1 MLRLILGPDW
11 VANREEVLARIARD
25 VQAKQEGVV
34 LMVPELIS
42 HDTERRLCAAAGDTA
57 SRYAEVLS
65 FTRLLRRVAEREQLG
80 IPECLDGG
88 GRLVAMASTVRMLS
102 SRLKSYANLETR
114 PEFLTGLVD
123 AVDEFKRCCITSGDL
138 TLASGQTSG
147 TLAQKLEEL
156 SLILEGY
163 DSVCAQGKQDPR
175 DQMNW
180 LLEQLELCDFAQTH
194 TFYIDGFP
202 DLTRQNMAIL
212 AHLIRHSPLVTVS
225 LTCDR
230 PGSEALAF
238 EKAGQTAS
246 ELLKIARDAD
256 VAVEQLRLPGRQDGL
271 TKLRSKLFQG
281 LITPDPG
288 LGSRVKLVRAD
299 SVFDECTAAA
309 EYIRELTAS
318 GARYRDIGIV
328 TANPERYRGIL
339 SLVLRR
345 CGIPAYQSGSD
356 DILEK
361 SAVATVL
368 AAMEAAMEGLE
379 QKTVLRYLKSVL
391 SPLPMKCCDELE
403 NYAVLWGIR
412 GEKWNREWAFH
423 PSGLGRYRDIG
434 IVTANP
440 ERYRGILSLVLR
452 RCGIPAY
459 QSGSDDI
466 LEKSAVATVLA
477 AMEAAMEGLEQ
488 KTVLRYLKSVLSPLP
503 MKCCDE
509 LENYAVLWGIRGE
522 KWNREWAFHPSG
534 LGGEWTEHARDK
546 LARLNE
552 YRETAIGPLIR
563 LRSGLRDSVN
573 LEGQVDAL
581 YAFLEEIHLAE
592 GLERLAG
599 KADRL
604 GDNRAAQEYN
614 QLWEILLTALE
625 QMRNVLGHSQW
636 EPEHFSRLLRLL
648 LSQYDVGTIP
658 TVLDSV
664 TVGPVS
670 AMRCQQVRHLLVL
683 GAEEG
688 NLPSYA
694 GSSGVLTDQERT
706 ELRRLGVTLTGG
718 GMEGVAAEF
727 AEIYGCFCGAEETV
741 YVSCPTGQSAFLYR
755 RLCTMTD
762 QPDGEPTGALLG
774 PALGNPWEAGAYL
787 ARWDEEELASRLDVR
802 EGYDETKRKAAF
814 ALGNVAREHTQ
825 ALYGDKLTLSASQ
838 IDKQAECRLGYFL
851 RYGLRAQER
860 KEVSVD
866 PAEFGTFVHAVLED
880 TVKEIMDRGGFRAV
894 DQTET
899 LNIAHRYADAYARE
913 RFSELDSERLTYL
926 FQRNTLELDA
936 VVKELWEE
944 LSESRFEPMAF
955 ELHFGEGGEMA
966 PVHCPGRQMDAEL
979 QGFVDRVDRF
989 TDGNNNYFRVVD
1001 YKTGR
1006 KDFDYCDVFNGV
1018 GLQML
1023 LYLFA
1028 LEQGGEQV
1036 LGSGPVSAG
1045 VQYFPARFPFLT
1057 EDGKLSEAE
1066 AAKER
1071 FTQTKRRGL
1080 ILDSETVIRAMEP
1093 GEELHRLSCRRK
1105 SDGTITGDVAT
1116 AAQFQSLR
1124 AYLFRL
1130 LGRMVDDIAR
1140 GFVAPNPYTRG
1151 SSHSACAYCPYG
1163 AVCARSR
1170 EEGRRNYKAM
1180 TAQRFWDEI
1189 EKEAER
1195 HGR

>member
-318 GARYRDIGIV
+318 GA
-328 TANPERYRGIL
+328 
-339 SLVLRR
+339 
-345 CGIPAYQSGSD
+345 
-356 DILEK
+356 
-361 SAVATVL
+361 
-368 AAMEAAMEGLE
+368 
-379 QKTVLRYLKSVL
+379 
-391 SPLPMKCCDELE
+391 
-403 NYAVLWGIR
+403 
-412 GEKWNREWAFH
+412 
-423 PSGLGRYRDIG
+423 RYRDIG